1 MKRSAVF
8 LFYIL
13 SVLLCTQSETMCAEK
28 IIYASESP
36 EITGKLKKHVKI
48 RLTLKTMSNFDLFQL
63 KINQSVPL
71 DFVLDSGFE
80 PILLSEQNT
89 SDSINLNFVT
99 SRVLRGLG
107 TSEDLRVFFSTQN
120 SIYLS
125 DVQMT
130 DMEVF
135 LVSNND
141 FNLSSKVG
149 TRVNGVIG
157 WDIFNNFV
165 VEYKREQKVLY
176 LHNPDTFRY
185 RPKKKDS
192 IIPLLIYNTKPYIE
206 CLLTFHDGSEK
217 KVLLMLDTGLTDAL
231 WLFSNNPS
239 NMGFRDLSN
248 PVFLGRGLNGEVF
261 GFPGKIQSI
270 KVGNYSLNEPLVS
283 VLDSLSSPEPQLVE
297 DKFRAG
303 SIGNEIMTR
312 FDMILDFP
320 GKRLIIRPGKRF
332 KESFKQNMSGL
343 EVFQPIRNLP
353 YYTISHVEEG
363 SPADQAGI
371 IEGDEIASIN
381 GLAAST
387 YTLDAI
393 MGIFRTKPGSR
404 VSIQVRRNKKLI
416 SAFFKLQETA
426 KPLRLL

>member
-13 SVLLCTQSETMCAEK
+13 AALLCSQSENMYAER
-28 IIYASESP
+28 IIYGTAFSKKNK
-36 EITGKLKKHVKI
+36 KLKKHVKVS
-48 RLTLKTMSNFDLFQL
+48 LPLKTISNFDLFQL

-99 SRVLRGLG
+99 SKVLRGLG

-120 SIYLS
+120 SVSLS
-125 DVQMT
+125 DFHMT

-165 VEYKREQKVLY
+165 VEYKREQKMLY
-176 LHNPDTFRY
+176 LHSPETFIYHPR
-185 RPKKKDS
+185 KKDN

-239 NMGFRDLSN
+239 NIGFRDLGN

-261 GFPGKIQSI
+261 GSPGKIQSI
-270 KVGNYSLNEPLVS
+270 KIGNYSFNEPLVS
-283 VLDSLSSPEPQLVE
+283 VLDSLSSPEPQLLE
-297 DKFRAG
+297 DQFRAG

-332 KESFKQNMSGL
+332 RESFKQNMSGL

-353 YYTISHVEEG
+353 YYTVSHVEEG

-381 GLAAST
+381 GNAAST

-393 MGIFRTKPGSR
+393 MGLFRTKPGNR

-416 SAFFKLQETA
+416 SAIFQLQETA